1 MVKGLKS
8 QIERNNK
15 IIEEKDFL
23 INELKNNKGS
33 EAYRSNQEN
42 NSQSLKGQNDRLRE
56 ELENVKRERDKISCE
71 YQRMIERTMMESDKF
86 LTVEMLNREK
96 NGEEIEERNGFLD
109 VTNMQMNRELQALEN
124 KGRIFKPQKK
134 MLEERDLEIKRLSKI
149 VRIFLL

>member
-1 MVKGLKS
+1 MHK
-8 QIERNNK
+8 
-15 IIEEKDFL
+15 
-23 INELKNNKGS
+23 
-33 EAYRSNQEN
+33 
-42 NSQSLKGQNDRLRE
+42 
-56 ELENVKRERDKISCE
+56 